1 MKLNLQ
7 VQALRQRDSL
17 DGLDVFIAVAEA
29 GSFSEAGRR
38 LGISASAVSQ
48 AVKSLEVRLGTSLFR
63 RSTRSLSLTDVGSDY
78 LRAVAPALSQLRRAS
93 EEASG
98 RSGRPAGPLRL
109 TMPRAPFEL
118 VVAPKLAAFRE
129 AYPAVEL
136 EIAVEARMVDIV
148 KEGYDAGLRYGN
160 HLDQDMVAVPVSPA
174 SEAILVGSPTYL
186 EHHAM
191 PKVPD
196 DLLKHHAMVCRSQE
210 TGVIIPWTLYR
221 GGKAVKVTPPF
232 VTVVHDLASQI
243 ALAVR
248 GMGVAFPPVA
258 LVSDL
263 LDSGKLVRVLPAWSG
278 RLDTTYLYFPS
289 RRHRSPALR
298 AFIEFMRQ

>member
-1 MKLNLQ
+1 M
-7 VQALRQRDSL
+7 
-17 DGLDVFIAVAEA
+17 
-29 GSFSEAGRR
+29 
-38 LGISASAVSQ
+38 
-48 AVKSLEVRLGTSLFR
+48 
-63 RSTRSLSLTDVGSDY
+63 
-78 LRAVAPALSQLRRAS
+78 SQLRRAS

-98 RSGRPAGPLRL
+98 RSGRPAGTLRL

-118 VVAPKLAAFRE
+118 VVAPKLTAFRQ

-174 SEAILVGSPTYL
+174 SETILVVSPTYL

-191 PKVPD
+191 PKVPG

-210 TGVIIPWTLYR
+210 TGVIIPWTLHR
-221 GGKAVKVTPPF
+221 GSKAVKVTPSSA
-232 VTVVHDLASQI
+232 TIVHDLASQI
-243 ALAVR
+243 ALAVK
-248 GMGVAFPPVA
+248 GMGIAFAPVA
-258 LVSDL
+258 LVSEP
-263 LDSGKLVRVLPAWSG
+263 LDTAKLVRILPVWSG

-289 RRHRSPALR
+289 RRHQSAALR
-298 AFIEFMRQ
+298 AFVAFMRQ

>member
-17 DGLDVFIAVAEA
+17 DGLDVFVAVAEA
-29 GSFSEAGRR
+29 GSFSEAGRK

-48 AVKSLEVRLGTSLFR
+48 AVKGLEVRLGTSLFR

-78 LRAVAPALSQLRRAS
+78 LRAVTPALSQLRRAS

-118 VVAPKLAAFRE
+118 VVAPKLAAFRD

-174 SEAILVGSPTYL
+174 SEAILVVSPTYL

-191 PKVPD
+191 PKVPG
-196 DLLKHHAMVCRSQE
+196 DLLKQHAIVCRSQE
-210 TGVIIPWTLYR
+210 TGVIIPWTLHR
-221 GGKAVKVTPPF
+221 GGKAVKVTPSSA
-232 VTVVHDLASQI
+232 TIVHDLASQI

-248 GMGVAFPPVA
+248 GMGVVLSPVA
-258 LVSDL
+258 LVAEL
-263 LDSGKLVRVLPAWSG
+263 LDAGKLVRILSAWSG
-278 RLDTTYLYFPS
+278 RLAATYVYFPS
-289 RRHRSPALR
+289 RRHQSAALR
-298 AFIEFMRQ
+298 AFVEFLRK